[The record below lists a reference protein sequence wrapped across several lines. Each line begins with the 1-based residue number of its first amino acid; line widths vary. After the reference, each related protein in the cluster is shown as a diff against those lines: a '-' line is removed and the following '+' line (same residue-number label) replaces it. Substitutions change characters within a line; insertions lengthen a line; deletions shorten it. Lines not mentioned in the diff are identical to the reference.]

1 MYKGVNASDG
11 IGIGSAQVAVE
22 PDLSYVPATHQ
33 DTDEEERARYQA
45 ALDAFCVK
53 TQAQADRMK
62 VTVGEKEAEI
72 MVGHITMANDPFMI
86 DEVNNRINDGK

>member
-11 IGIGSAQVAVE
+11 IGIGVACVAVE
-22 PDLSYVPATHQ
+22 PDLSYVPTTHQ
-33 DTDEEERARYQA
+33 DTDEEEKARYKE
-45 ALDAFCVK
+45 ALDAFCAK

-72 MVGHITMANDPFMI
+72 MVGHIKIGRAH
-86 DEVNNRINDGK
+86 V